1 MPKIIF
7 IDINLREDE
16 PDRCLDCP
24 LLGLIPKDE
33 REFGRQQ
40 SHVCL
45 GTRESLSERMI
56 KARRT
61 DKDDKHKLDRPC
73 TRAGL
78 WQVWQEKEVKPGIM
92 VVRAVD
98 YNKYRLGYVQSG
110 QMPIKFRKPR
120 EKKQGGTMYRCG
132 QCIWFAS
139 KKLKRGMSFKGK
151 CVVTDE
157 DKDMLTR
164 RCDDNFEKREQ

>member
-7 IDINLREDE
+7 TDIPLVEDE

-45 GTRESLSERMI
+45 STRESLSERMI

-78 WQVWQEKEVKPGIM
+78 WQVWQEKEAKPGIM

-120 EKKQGGTMYRCG
+120 EKKQ
-132 QCIWFAS
+132 
-139 KKLKRGMSFKGK
+139 
-151 CVVTDE
+151 
-157 DKDMLTR
+157 
-164 RCDDNFEKREQ
+164 

>member
-1 MPKIIF
+1 
-7 IDINLREDE
+7 
-16 PDRCLDCP
+16 
-24 LLGLIPKDE
+24 
-33 REFGRQQ
+33 
-40 SHVCL
+40 
-45 GTRESLSERMI
+45 MI

-92 VVRAVD
+92 TVRAVD

-120 EKKQGGTMYRCG
+120 EKKQ
-132 QCIWFAS
+132 
-139 KKLKRGMSFKGK
+139 
-151 CVVTDE
+151 
-157 DKDMLTR
+157 
-164 RCDDNFEKREQ
+164 

>member
-78 WQVWQEKEVKPGIM
+78 WQVWQEKEVKPG
-92 VVRAVD
+92 D
-98 YNKYRLGYVQSG
+98 L
-110 QMPIKFRKPR
+110 
-120 EKKQGGTMYRCG
+120 
-132 QCIWFAS
+132 
-139 KKLKRGMSFKGK
+139 
-151 CVVTDE
+151 VVT
-157 DKDMLTR
+157 LGGRTGR
-164 RCDDNFEKREQ
+164 

>member
-1 MPKIIF
+1 
-7 IDINLREDE
+7 
-16 PDRCLDCP
+16 
-24 LLGLIPKDE
+24 
-33 REFGRQQ
+33 
-40 SHVCL
+40 
-45 GTRESLSERMI
+45 MI

-78 WQVWQEKEVKPGIM
+78 WQVWQEKAVKPGIM

-120 EKKQGGTMYRCG
+120 EKKQ
-132 QCIWFAS
+132 
-139 KKLKRGMSFKGK
+139 
-151 CVVTDE
+151 
-157 DKDMLTR
+157 
-164 RCDDNFEKREQ
+164 